1 MDRKVAIIAILVVVV
16 VWLLWSRRQ
25 EGFSQEIP
33 KQIWTYWE
41 DGAPPELVQK
51 CVDKWK
57 EFNPGWKVTILN
69 KNNLNEYIPEVDIFS
84 LKFSDTAPRRSD
96 FVRLHVLPKYGGVWA
111 DASILPT
118 KSFDWVMT
126 AGAYDFI
133 GYYRRSVTTRPEYP
147 VIESW
152 FFACPTGSN
161 FVSKLRDELMT
172 MNNLDT
178 EADYKKNV
186 EGRGVD
192 IQRIPQPDYLN
203 IYLATQAVMQKQM
216 TPEEI
221 ARTIYVKPSENGPF
235 KHAVEN
241 NWDPSETI
249 KSLCKTGASDVPDMV
264 KIYGNERQT
273 IDGNSDLK
281 CIYKILE

>member
-1 MDRKVAIIAILVVVV
+1 MDRKAALIAILVVVV
-16 VWLLWSRRQ
+16 IWLLWSRRQ

-33 KQIWTYWE
+33 KHIWTYWE
-41 DGAPPELVQK
+41 DGNPSDLVQK
-51 CVDKWK
+51 CLAKWK
-57 EFNPGWKVTILN
+57 EYNPEWEITILN
-69 KNNLNEYIPEVDIFS
+69 KNNLKEYIPEVDIFS

-118 KSFDWVMT
+118 KSFDWVT
-126 AGAYDFI
+126 EAGPYDFI
-133 GYYRRSVTTRPEYP
+133 GYYRKGVTTRPEYP
-147 VIESW
+147 VVESW
-152 FFACPTGSN
+152 FFACPLGSN
-161 FVSKLRDELMT
+161 FVSKLRDEMMA
-172 MNNLDT
+172 MNKLGA
-178 EADYKKNV
+178 ESDYKKDV
-186 EGRGVD
+186 EKRGVD
-192 IQRIPQPDYLN
+192 IQNIPRPDYLN
-203 IYLATQAVMQKQM
+203 IYLAAQVVMQKQM

-221 ARTIYVKPSENGPF
+221 KRTMYVKPAEDGPF

-241 NWDPSETI
+241 NWDPGETI

-273 IDGNSDLK
+273 IDGNSELK